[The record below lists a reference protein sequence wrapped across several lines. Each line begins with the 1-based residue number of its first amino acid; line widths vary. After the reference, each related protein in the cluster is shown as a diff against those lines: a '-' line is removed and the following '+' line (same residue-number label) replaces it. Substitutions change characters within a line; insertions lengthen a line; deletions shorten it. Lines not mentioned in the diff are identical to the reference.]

1 MSVNRYEVTIEDS
14 RTGNYY
20 SVLVSTVD
28 EKQAIKIAKRRAME
42 QHNIA
47 RDNVICRS
55 CEELEK

>member
-28 EKQAIKIAKRRAME
+28 ESQAIKIAKRRAME
-42 QHNIA
+42 HHHIA
-47 RDNVICRS
+47 RDNIVCKG
-55 CEELEK
+55 CELVEK